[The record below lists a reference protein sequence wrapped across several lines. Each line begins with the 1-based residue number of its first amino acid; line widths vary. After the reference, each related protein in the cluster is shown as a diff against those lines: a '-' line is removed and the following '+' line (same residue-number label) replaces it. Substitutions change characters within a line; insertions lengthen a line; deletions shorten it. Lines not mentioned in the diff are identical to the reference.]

1 MKLLS
6 RSSVRW
12 LAPMFA
18 LLLAANLYV
27 FFTRGWEDSL
37 YPASYATLNYP
48 LDAPSLREWVVEKSD
63 VLKLDLAWNKTPAQW
78 QLLVDG
84 KAAQTMPGTAPR
96 LHIAG
101 PVFDGTTGAALESF
115 KHRYT
120 LRPLPEGTGPDLD
133 FTVNV
138 IAAEFYRKNGMQ
150 WAKDI
155 YLVETDLPVGK
166 FDRWPVS
173 HWADD
178 YRYVDADARAAAD
191 RVVREKMGVS
201 EADDTV
207 TRMEKVIRYLRTH
220 LAESGG
226 VPKDDFRWMDP
237 WHMCQ
242 EMIAG
247 TGKGW
252 CTQNAQIYTFFAN
265 RAGVPTRFV
274 FGANTQNDRVIYS
287 GHSWAES
294 WVKEQ
299 NRWAYVDI
307 TQSIFAVQD
316 RKGRMLNSADI
327 LELGAHDTFD
337 GVTARIFKDWHWK
350 NLPVE
355 AKPLTAVTVPFAS
368 VNWLAR
374 QEFNRQAIVK
384 YRHPPNVEDLR
395 DVYSMLLKDRTFA
408 WTNFKRYLWDPP
420 LAYSKLPTDGP
431 RTYLVR
437 QGLFIALAAVTVA
450 LLGAVFAKARNGR
463 PGTLPAERAPTA

>member
-1 MKLLS
+1 MKMPCRQSL
-6 RSSVRW
+6 RW
-12 LAPMFA
+12 LAPAFV

-37 YPASYATLNYP
+37 YPADYATLYYP
-48 LDAPSLREWVVEKSD
+48 LDAPGLRGWTVEPD
-63 VLKLDLAWNKTPAQW
+63 NVLRLDLAWNQTPAQW
-78 QLLVDG
+78 QLFVDG
-84 KAAQTMPGTAPR
+84 KPTQTMPGAVPR

-101 PVFDGTTGAALESF
+101 PIFDGSTSAPLESF
-115 KHRYT
+115 KHRYM
-120 LRPLPEGTGPDLD
+120 LRPLPAGTGPDLE
-133 FTVNV
+133 FTVNE

-150 WAKDI
+150 WANDI

-166 FDRWPVS
+166 FERRPVS
-173 HWADD
+173 YWADD
-178 YRYVDADARAAAD
+178 YRYVGVEALAAAD
-191 RVVREKMGVS
+191 RAVREQMDVRDT
-201 EADDTV
+201 DDTL
-207 TRMEKVIRYLRTH
+207 TRMDKVVRYLRTH
-220 LAESGG
+220 LADAGG

-237 WHMCQ
+237 YHMAQ
-242 EMIAG
+242 EMFAG

-252 CTQNAQIYTFFAN
+252 CTQNAQIYTFYAN

-274 FGANTQNDRVIYS
+274 FGANTQRDRVIYN

-299 NRWAYVDI
+299 NRWTYVDI
-307 TQSIFAVQD
+307 TQSIVGVQD

-327 LELGAHDTFD
+327 LNLCEHDTFD

-355 AKPLTAVTVPFAS
+355 AKPLTAVTVPFTA

-374 QEFNRQAIVK
+374 QEFNRQAIIK
-384 YRHPPNVEDLR
+384 YRHPPNVEDIR

-408 WTNFKRYLWDPP
+408 WTNFKRYLFDPP

-431 RTYLVR
+431 HTYFVR
-437 QGLFIALAAVTVA
+437 QSLFIALAAVTMA
-450 LLGAVFAKARNGR
+450 LLGAVCTK
-463 PGTLPAERAPTA
+463 PRA